1 MVLRQVAEGQSG
13 LPVPNSTKSYWH
25 TEPSEKLTGYRS
37 TPDLPTTVDTIIIGT
52 GMTGAFAARF
62 LKESAPDASLL
73 VLEAREACW
82 GATGRN
88 GGHCQVKQPLFISNH
103 SARASS
109 VMSLLRSLVFLMPV
123 Q

>member
-1 MVLRQVAEGQSG
+1 MVFREVAEGQSG

-25 TEPSEKLTGYRS
+25 TQPSEKLTDYRS
-37 TPDLPTTVDTIIIGT
+37 TPDLPSHVDTIVIGT

-62 LKESAPDASLL
+62 LKESAPDSSLL

-88 GGHCQVKQPLFISNH
+88 GGHCQVNS
-103 SARASS
+103 
-109 VMSLLRSLVFLMPV
+109 RSFLELSDIEHLGFGKSFLT
-123 Q
+123 